1 MKALS
6 YLNRYL
12 KKYKWLLLLGVL
24 FIILSNIFNVLAPVM
39 VRKAFDSINLS
50 VQSYHENPSEAIF
63 NAAINAVLY
72 YGALYMLFALIKGL
86 FLFFT
91 RQTLIVM
98 SRHIEY
104 DLKNDIY
111 AHYQLLDASFYKRNN
126 TGDLMNRISED
137 VSRVRMYLGPGIM
150 YTINLAILFIM
161 IIGQMI
167 NVNPKLTLYVLL
179 PLPILSFIIYLVS
192 NLINKKSEQLQKQ
205 QSKLTTSAQESF
217 AGINIIKTYSK
228 ESNTEENFNQES
240 DLYRKRILS
249 LVRTDSMF
257 GPIIILLVGF
267 STIITIYIGGKEA
280 IAGNI
285 SLGNIAE
292 FIIYVNMLTWP
303 FASVGWVSSLIQ
315 RAAASQVRINEFLNS
330 KPDIPVDVGNKITP
344 RGEIEFK
351 NVSFT
356 YVNTGITALKNINFK
371 INPGEVLAIIGKTGS
386 GKSTIAS
393 LVTRQF
399 DPGSGE
405 ILIDGNTL
413 KDVNVLSYRQHLGF
427 VPQEVF
433 LFSDTIENNIAF
445 GSNGYSEEKIIQ
457 AAKDAHIYNNIMDF
471 PDQFKTVVGER
482 GIMLSGGQKQRISIA
497 RAIIKEPQILI
508 FDDCLSAVDT
518 ETEDIILGN
527 LRRIMQNKTS
537 IVISHRVSSVKNA
550 HNIIVLHHGQIVESG
565 NHEALL
571 KLGGHYYDLYQKQLL
586 EGAKEV

>member
-6 YLNRYL
+6 YLNKYL
-12 KKYKWLLLLGVL
+12 KKYKWHLLLGVL
-24 FIILSNIFNVLAPVM
+24 FIILSNIFNVWAPVM
-39 VRKAFDSINLS
+39 VRLAFDSINES
-50 VQSYHENPSEAIF
+50 VQAYQLHPSEVIF
-63 NAAINAVLY
+63 QTALKAALY

-111 AHYQLLDASFYKRNN
+111 AHYQVLDASFYKRNN

-137 VSRVRMYLGPGIM
+137 VTRVRMYLGPGIM
-150 YTINLAILFIM
+150 YTVNLAVLFIM

-167 NVNPKLTLYVLL
+167 RVNPVLTLYVLL
-179 PLPILSFIIYLVS
+179 PLPILSFIIYVVS
-192 NLINKKSEQLQKQ
+192 NRINKKSELLQKQ
-205 QSKLTTSAQESF
+205 QSQLTTSAQESF
-217 AGINIIKTYSK
+217 SGINIIKTYSK
-228 ESNTEENFNQES
+228 EANTEESFNQES
-240 DLYRKRILS
+240 EMYRKRILS
-249 LVRTDSMF
+249 LVKTDSMF

-267 STIITIYIGGKEA
+267 STILTVFIGGREA
-280 IAGNI
+280 INGNI

-330 KPDIPVDVGNKITP
+330 KPDIPVGVGNKITP
-344 RGEIEFK
+344 VGEIEFK

-356 YVNTGITALKNINFK
+356 YVNTGLTALKNVSFK
-371 INPGEVLAIIGKTGS
+371 IRPGEVLAIIGKTGS

-399 DPGSGE
+399 DPNEGE
-405 ILIDGNTL
+405 ILIDGQPLNSV
-413 KDVNVLSYRQHLGF
+413 DVLSYRQHLGF

-433 LFSDTIENNIAF
+433 LFSDTVENNIAF
-445 GSNGYSEEKIIQ
+445 GADGYSEDKIIQ

-471 PDQFKTVVGER
+471 PDKFKTLVGER

-497 RAIIKEPQILI
+497 RAIIKQPQILI

-518 ETEDIILGN
+518 ETEDIILNN

-550 HNIIVLHHGQIVESG
+550 HNIIVMHNGQIVESG
-565 NHEALL
+565 NHDTLI

-586 EGAKEV
+586 ESKQTS